1 MLEKKDHVKRIQEIT
16 FEAYK
21 SSGRIAALLDQNT
34 GPSEQLSEELERVA
48 AQIEHGAIE
57 LRNLCARYQAPL
69 PPVGQKPALE
79 PLNIAG
85 RAECNEFGWLHIQLN
100 ALLPNCRFASPLWIT
115 DTITRLLD
123 RLERRNGKLPLLE
136 EALLMID
143 EHCDIA
149 ARQVYDQDN
158 KAWKAISN
166 ALKGR
171 VVADDEDDNDGQRD
185 ADGHGKPRAQHGES
199 LLQRLLGHS
208 RPSEPFFQL
217 IHGISPLS
225 LPRSAF

>member
-1 MLEKKDHVKRIQEIT
+1 M
-16 FEAYK
+16 
-21 SSGRIAALLDQNT
+21 
-34 GPSEQLSEELERVA
+34 A

-171 VVADDEDDNDGQRD
+171 VVADDDQYSLGGMPAVQTLVGSGVPHLCAPCSGRGRLFLP
-185 ADGHGKPRAQHGES
+185 ALRPIPLFPLTSGYTGPHGGRTTSVTAAGK
-199 LLQRLLGHS
+199 
-208 RPSEPFFQL
+208 
-217 IHGISPLS
+217 SP
-225 LPRSAF
+225 P